1 MDLATGIDM
10 NAHQDVSFWL
20 GNGNSSSIA
29 YGRWSGTITLHGVSL
44 VVAPSPG
51 AFALLAIAG
60 ITARRRRA

>member
-20 GNGNSSSIA
+20 GNGNSSAIA